1 MKTCRLVKD
10 KIVMVTGASSG
21 IGVETARE
29 LARQGATVLIA
40 GRNPERTHAV
50 RDMLREDTRNES
62 IEAFI
67 ADFSSLKAVKGLAEE
82 VSARFDRLDVLINN
96 AGLWHSKFTLSA
108 DGYEDTFAVNHLAG
122 YLLTEELLPLLR
134 EAKSARIVHVAS
146 RLHKSPRTLD
156 LNNLMCEKTRFY
168 RGLKVYGHSKLAQV
182 IYSTDLARRLE
193 GTNVTSNA
201 LHPGDVM
208 TNVTRDNRFLN
219 WAKNFAGFILITPEE
234 GAKTSLHVAMHPS
247 VEGVSGRYFDKSK
260 IAKAHRHAANRKL
273 AEGLRERSEALIK
286 RALER

>member
-1 MKTCRLVKD
+1 MKSCRLVKD

-21 IGVETARE
+21 IGVETARA

-40 GRNPERTHAV
+40 GRNNERTNAV
-50 RDMLREDTRNES
+50 RDALREETKNES

-67 ADFSSLKAVKGLAEE
+67 ADFSSLKAVKGLAER
-82 VSARFDRLDVLINN
+82 VRDQYDRLDVLINN

-122 YLLTEELLPLLR
+122 YLLTEELLPLMR

-156 LNNLMCEKTRFY
+156 LDNLMCEKRRFY
-168 RGLKVYGHSKLAQV
+168 RGLSVYGHSKLAQV
-182 IYSTDLARRLE
+182 IYSTELARRLE
-193 GTNVTSNA
+193 GTKITSNA

-219 WAKNFAGFILITPEE
+219 WAKNFAGFILISPEE
-234 GAKTSLHVAMHPS
+234 GARTSLHVATHPS
-247 VEGVSGRYFDKSK
+247 VEGVSGRYFDKEK
-260 IAKAHRHAANRKL
+260 EAKAHRHVRNQKL
-273 AEGLRERSEALIK
+273 AAALRERSDELVQ
-286 RALER
+286 RALSR

>member
-1 MKTCRLVKD
+1 
-10 KIVMVTGASSG
+10 MVTGASSG
-21 IGVETARE
+21 IGVETART

-40 GRNPERTHAV
+40 GRNTERTHAV
-50 RDMLREDTRNES
+50 RDMLREDTRNDA

-82 VSARFDRLDVLINN
+82 VRARYDRLDVLINN

-122 YLLTEELLPLLR
+122 YLLTEELLPLMR
-134 EAKSARIVHVAS
+134 EAKSARIAHVAS
-146 RLHKSPRTLD
+146 RLHRSPRTLD
-156 LNNLMCEKTRFY
+156 LNNLMCERTRFY

-193 GTNVTSNA
+193 GTKISSNA

-219 WAKNFAGFILITPEE
+219 WAIDYAGFLLITPEQ
-234 GAKTSLHVAMHPS
+234 GARTSLHVATHPS
-247 VEGVSGRYFDKSK
+247 VEGVSGRYFDKEK
-260 IAKAHRHAANRKL
+260 IAKAHRRAGDRRL
-273 AEGLRERSEALIK
+273 AEALMERSDELVK
-286 RALER
+286 RALAR